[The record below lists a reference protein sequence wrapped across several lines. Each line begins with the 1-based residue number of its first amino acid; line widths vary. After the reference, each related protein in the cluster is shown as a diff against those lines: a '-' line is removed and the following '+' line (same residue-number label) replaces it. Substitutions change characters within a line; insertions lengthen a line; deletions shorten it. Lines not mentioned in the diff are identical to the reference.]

1 MIYGLWMSVQP
12 DLYLKVLVVEIGFL
26 DGIFC
31 GYEIICS
38 IPCRVSSTLCKC
50 ALYMDSCTAIIF
62 QWFLEIVIFEEWL
75 VNVIMMNILVLSK
88 LDKQIIADV
97 YLLRDTCLLDCRM
110 DVRIVSSI
118 NEWKSIF
125 SDEINVAET

>member
-1 MIYGLWMSVQP
+1 MSVQP

-50 ALYMDSCTAIIF
+50 ALYMDSCTAITF
-62 QWFLEIVIFEEWL
+62 QLEIVTNEEL
-75 VNVIMMNILVLSK
+75 VNVIIMHVLVLSK
-88 LDKQIIADV
+88 LGKQII
-97 YLLRDTCLLDCRM
+97 
-110 DVRIVSSI
+110 
-118 NEWKSIF
+118 
-125 SDEINVAET
+125 

>member
-1 MIYGLWMSVQP
+1 MSVQP

-50 ALYMDSCTAIIF
+50 ALYMDSCTVIIF
-62 QWFLEIVIFEEWL
+62 QCFLEIVIFE
-75 VNVIMMNILVLSK
+75 VIIMNILVFSK
-88 LDKQIIADV
+88 LGKQIITDV
-97 YLLRDTCLLDCRM
+97 YLFRDTC
-110 DVRIVSSI
+110 
-118 NEWKSIF
+118 
-125 SDEINVAET
+125 

>member
-38 IPCRVSSTLCKC
+38 IPCRVSSTLWKC
-50 ALYMDSCTAIIF
+50 ALYMDSCTVIIF
-62 QWFLEIVIFEEWL
+62 QWFLEIVIFE
-75 VNVIMMNILVLSK
+75 VIIMNILVLSK
-88 LDKQIIADV
+88 LGKQIIEDL
-97 YLLRDTCLLDCRM
+97 YLFTDTC
-110 DVRIVSSI
+110 
-118 NEWKSIF
+118 
-125 SDEINVAET
+125 